1 MVLEHPPKGKKMD
14 DNWGFAHGLENLHI
28 SNLHYIYTHI
38 YIYTAPTTN
47 FLDIGGTCVSH
58 RHGLFGI
65 MDDPLVVRP

>member
-1 MVLEHPPKGKKMD
+1 MVLEHPPKGKKKMD

-28 SNLHYIYTHI
+28 SNLHYTHI
-38 YIYTAPTTN
+38 YIYTAPTTS
-47 FLDIGGTCVSH
+47 FLDIDGTCVSH